1 MVKRKEYVIVEKL
14 KNEHKKVHSSSNE
27 TIT

>member
-14 KNEHKKVHSSSNE
+14 ENEHTKAHSSSNE